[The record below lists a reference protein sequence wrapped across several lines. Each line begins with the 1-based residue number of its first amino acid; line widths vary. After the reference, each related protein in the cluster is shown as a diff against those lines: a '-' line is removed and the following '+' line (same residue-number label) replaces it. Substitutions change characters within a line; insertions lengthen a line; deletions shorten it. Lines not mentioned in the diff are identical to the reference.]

1 MEKRIFGR
9 LIRRID
15 WQIDQQFNQVLKEFN
30 LTLSQAEVL
39 RFLSKNENR
48 DIVQKDIEEF
58 FNISNP
64 TVSGIL
70 NRLEEKGFVCRYTS
84 SEDTRKKIVKITAKS
99 VAMNDSIRQLM
110 DGFEDRMLF
119 CLSEKEKGELFDY
132 LERIIDTISNDEGGR
147 KC

>member
-1 MEKRIFGR
+1 MKERIFGR

-15 WQIDQQFNQVLKEFN
+15 WQIDQEFNKILKEFN
-30 LTLSQAEVL
+30 LTLSQAEIL
-39 RFLSKNENR
+39 RFLSKNNR
-48 DIVQKDIEEF
+48 REIVQKDIEEY

-70 NRLEEKGFVCRYTS
+70 NRLEEKGFICRYIS
-84 SEDTRKKIVKITAKS
+84 QKDTRKKIVKITAKS

-110 DGFEDRMLF
+110 DGFENRMLS
-119 CLSEKEKGELFDY
+119 CLDEKERDELFDY
-132 LERIIDTISNDEGGR
+132 LERIISNITNVEGGR